1 MTSGFTT
8 EQEQNQK
15 STVDQTQ
22 LSYFVPQQM
31 SYSTAMKTQINSTEI
46 PKPVSTQQ
54 KNDQLKISLNFRN
67 DINKI
72 DK

>member
-22 LSYFVPQQM
+22 MSYFVPQQM

-46 PKPVSTQQ
+46 PKPVSTQ
-54 KNDQLKISLNFRN
+54 
-67 DINKI
+67 
-72 DK
+72 